1 MNKAKTLKKGIATA
15 LLVLATASAT
25 KATNVPDWVQK
36 ARLAGLSLQSDATPM
51 MIEQAVIKL
60 KNENVSVVEL
70 DTSLSKYWTDAEFA
84 NEVAFI
90 NTVAQEIHNQGMKVV
105 VYYPAMEV
113 VTPGGET
120 SSRSMYKDHPNWVQI
135 GFNGQ
140 ANVFYGSQEDWVND
154 GDESCWM
161 SPNGGYADYFKGRCA
176 QLVTNTVVDGL
187 WVDVPLYLD
196 TGAPWSDVSPAA
208 AAAYTTWSA
217 ARGDNGGS
225 GFSVPTV
232 ADFNDPNFRN
242 WLQWRHEN
250 LASFIEDV
258 RVGMH
263 TLDPNF
269 IVAIETYPMDYM
281 DTVWTGLDPAYM
293 ARPDNF
299 LRVWE
304 VDSVSNA
311 KAMKYSSI
319 EDFSNKI
326 AMYKWARGIDRD
338 MPTWSFVYGYEA
350 LDMGLTMAASVAAK
364 NSPFESQTPIMT
376 KTSDAQTRTRW
387 YEFIKNNDEAL
398 LNVDRLARVGM
409 WFSST
414 TREYRDM
421 ADGAQYGMYLEENP
435 PTPDADWWAQVGN
448 SSLRWAPHLS
458 GWRGAAHGLHQ
469 LGVTYKVI
477 QTPGADAAQIG
488 DVSLIWLPSVGCL
501 SDAEAQLIRDFVS
514 NGGTVFATGKTP
526 GMYDETGAARS
537 VSALDDLF
545 GFSGNGN
552 PVARMNEFGQGVA
565 IYRPEL
571 KGADLFAGQGGNSG
585 LATRTLGEVEQIVRI
600 HTRDDLIVSLPEGV
614 FTDVSEVTANQQHVY
629 IVNYTGLQQPLIVN
643 LIDLPVQYRA
653 PEGFT
658 VTGATVHS
666 PDAQST
672 SGSVPVAEVSH
683 GVFETIV
690 RVDQFAM
697 ITFDLAPETPAAPQ
711 GPTLNFANSARQE
724 AVTAGLNF
732 IRTKMRD
739 SSAPAPVKYG
749 VRTNLKDNND
759 NTDVYTGGHHVT
771 GEHMGLYLRVTS
783 LVGDQVAFNEGYDF
797 VREILFSKGY
807 HVFGWSMHK
816 DKHKRFLQADEL
828 NGQPVQLT
836 ANAPLDDLRAI
847 HGLLDGEYLNPAAAA
862 LGRKALNGMFWTSV
876 TDRKRGVAP
885 MFPNYPGGL
894 LGYSWDWADHD
905 DPTTTPAAV
914 GTGLGRLGTF
924 PIPVDYQDLE
934 TMAMGAAHDPRWK
947 GPIASAVDLQ
957 LGSEI
962 PTAPGLFY
970 NGLGENNTWT
980 GDFEYPGE
988 RQGEH
993 LKVIQELW
1001 TILHLKRISATAP
1014 WILDADR
1021 RNAAGAAAQ
1030 RGYNVFKNFYLAN
1043 NRIPE
1048 YLTMA
1053 GQDVPDGNTGNALVR
1068 GVENLFY
1075 GEARIYA
1082 QLARLALLFGDNAF
1096 AAQVIDEKILTDRVS
1111 DVNDPRYGM
1120 IGVSTTGADDSEA
1133 WNTLES
1139 LLTLCLEA
1147 KANAGSNNG
1156 NNTAPVANA
1165 DNIIA
1170 GKDTLRRIKP
1180 VELLGNDTDADGD
1193 ILSVLTVDATS
1204 AQGATITLSNGDY
1217 NYSPVNGFLGTDTF
1231 NYTIT
1236 DAAGATSSATVTVE
1250 VMEGVGGPVG
1260 VVLDGDLSDWPTGV
1274 QSVTDPVDITGANN
1288 PLDVLEMHIAND
1300 ATKIYLAYKTKTQ
1313 VTFNEGFTLHL
1324 DTDRNPNTGFAMWY
1338 IGSDYLLQGP
1348 SLFRYAGNG
1357 TDWAWTYIGDVHLGV
1372 DGTTIETSF
1381 NRNWIGNPAKFDYL
1395 LYGDNEAFDGDVTAV
1410 DYIPNNYQNLPGQ
1423 GPAYLTYTMVDEG
1436 GTTPANQAPVAQNV
1450 SVTTTEATTVNIT
1463 LLGSDP
1469 DGDNITFDF
1478 ATFPT
1483 RGDVV
1488 LNGQQVAYTPHAGQT
1503 GSDSFNFSVSDGQ
1516 LTATGTVSITI
1527 NAADNNTG
1535 GDTNTNS
1542 TVTITLDGDLS
1553 DWATV
1558 NSVGSGLDVPNT
1570 ANNLI
1575 DLQAL
1580 KLSGDANNLYV
1591 AYQNE
1596 SPITL
1601 NWGFTLY
1608 LDTDRNPNTGFGMWD
1623 TGADYVI
1630 QGNGLYKYAGT
1641 GADWNWTWVT
1651 TVNAGVSGNNAE
1663 LSVSRAALGNPDKF
1677 HYMFWG
1683 ENSAFGGTDFE
1694 ILPATALTGGETY
1707 LFFEFGAA
1715 DTTTDGGD
1723 TGTDNTDGSTTTN
1736 DTNTVNITLDGN
1748 LSDWSNVPVH
1758 IQDADDVTGAE
1769 NKLDILEIHFHN
1781 DADDYYLA
1789 YKNDGDILLNWGY
1802 SFYLDTDSQ
1811 YGTGFGLW
1819 DIGADYLVSAGDV
1832 YKYTGNG
1839 SDWSWEWVGPLDKV
1853 VNGDV
1858 MEARFPKAFLGTTS
1872 ATIRTAFY
1880 GENAA
1885 SGGTAVDVAPQNLT
1899 GTGTGET
1906 FVTYTVK

>member
-1 MNKAKTLKKGIATA
+1 MKVTNSIKAGIATA
-15 LLVLATASAT
+15 LAFALTSA
-25 KATNVPDWVQK
+25 AQAANYPDWVKK
-36 ARLAGLSLQSDATPM
+36 ARLAGLSLQSDASQM
-51 MIEQAVIKL
+51 QIEQGIIKL

-70 DTSLSKYWTDAEFA
+70 DTSLSKYWTDEEFA
-84 NEVAFI
+84 NEIAFI

-120 SSRSMYKDHPNWVQI
+120 NSRSMFKDHPQWVQKGI
-135 GFNGQ
+135 NGQ

-161 SPNGGYADYFKGRCA
+161 SPNSGYEDYFKARCA
-176 QLVTNTVVDGL
+176 QLVTNTVVDGI

-196 TGAPWSDVSPAA
+196 TGAPWSDVSPGA
-208 AAAYTTWSA
+208 AAAYEAWSA
-217 ARGDNGGS
+217 ARGDNNGQGYS
-225 GFSVPTV
+225 APTND
-232 ADFNDPNFRN
+232 DFDDAGFRN
-242 WLQWRHEN
+242 WLLWRHEN
-250 LASFIEDV
+250 LALFIDNV
-258 RVGMH
+258 RGGLH

-269 IVAIETYPMDYM
+269 MVVIETYPMDYM
-281 DTVWTGLDPAYM
+281 DTVWTGLDPVYM
-293 ARPDNF
+293 NRTNNF

-326 AMYKWARGIDRD
+326 AMYKWARGLDRD
-338 MPTWSFVYGYEA
+338 MPTWSFVYGFEG

-364 NSPFESQTPIMT
+364 NAPFESQTPIMT

-387 YEFIKNNDEAL
+387 YDFIEQNEEAL
-398 LNVDRLARVGM
+398 LNVDRMARVGM

-435 PTPDADWWAQVGN
+435 PTPDSDWWAQVGN
-448 SSLRWAPHLS
+448 SSLRWAPHLA

-469 LGVTYKVI
+469 LGVTYKVV
-477 QTPGADAAQIG
+477 QTPGVDAAQIG
-488 DVSLIWLPSVGCL
+488 DVNFLWLPSVGCL
-501 SDAEAQLIRDFVS
+501 SDAEAQLLRDFVN
-514 NGGTVFATGKTP
+514 NGGTIFATGKTP
-526 GMYDETGAARS
+526 GMYDETGAARLQ
-537 VSALDDLF
+537 SALDDVF

-565 IYRPEL
+565 IYRPDL
-571 KGADLFAGQGGNSG
+571 NGADLFAGQGGNSG

-614 FTDVSEVTANQQHVY
+614 FMDLSEVTANQQHAY
-629 IVNYTGLQQPLIVN
+629 IVNYSGLQQPLIVN
-643 LIDLPVQYRA
+643 LIGLPVQYRA

-666 PDAQST
+666 PDAAGT
-672 SGSVPVAEVSH
+672 SGSVPVAEVAH
-683 GVFETIV
+683 GVFETLV

-697 ITFDLAPETPAAPQ
+697 ITFDLAPITPAAPQ
-711 GPTLNFANSARQE
+711 GPTLNWVNAARQE
-724 AVTAGLNF
+724 AVTTGLNF

-739 SSAPAPVKYG
+739 NNAPVPVRYG
-749 VRTNLKDNND
+749 VRTNLKDNNYD
-759 NTDVYTGGHHVT
+759 TDVYTGGHHVT
-771 GEHMGLYLRVTS
+771 GEHMGLFLRVSS
-783 LVGDQVAFNEGYDF
+783 LAGDQQAFNEGYEF
-797 VREILFSKGY
+797 VKEILYSKGY
-807 HVFGWSMHK
+807 HVIGWSMHK

-828 NGQPVQLT
+828 NGQAVQLT

-847 HGLLDGEYLNPAAAA
+847 HGLLDGEYLNPAAATFA
-862 LGRKALNGMFWTSV
+862 RKALNGLFWTSV
-876 TDRKRGVAP
+876 TDQKRGIAP
-885 MFPNYPGGL
+885 MFPNYGGGL
-894 LGYSWDWADHD
+894 IGYSWDWADHD
-905 DPTTTPAAV
+905 DATTTPVAV

-957 LGSEI
+957 VGSEI
-962 PTAPGLFY
+962 PGSPGLFY

-988 RQGEH
+988 TQGEH
-993 LKVIQELW
+993 LKTIQELW
-1001 TILHLKRISATAP
+1001 TILHLKRISTTAP
-1014 WILDADR
+1014 WILDANR
-1021 RNAAGAAAQ
+1021 RAAAGAAAQ
-1030 RGYNVFKNFYLAN
+1030 RGYDFFKNFYLVN
-1043 NRIPE
+1043 NRVPE

-1053 GQDVPDGNTGNALVR
+1053 GQDVPDGTTGLALDR

-1096 AAQVIDEKILTDRVS
+1096 AGQVIDQKILTDRVS
-1111 DVNDPRYGM
+1111 DPNDPRYGM
-1120 IGVSTTGADDSEA
+1120 IGISTTGSDDSEA

-1139 LLTLCLEA
+1139 LLTICLEA
-1147 KANAGSNNG
+1147 KANAGSTGG
-1156 NNTAPVANA
+1156 NNAAPVANT
-1165 DNIIA
+1165 DSLIA

-1204 AQGATITLSNGDY
+1204 AQGATITFSNGDY
-1217 NYSPVNGFLGTDTF
+1217 NYAPVNGFLGTDTF

-1236 DAAGATSSATVTVE
+1236 DAAGATSSATVTIE

-1260 VVLDGDLSDWPTGV
+1260 VVLDGDLSDWPNG
-1274 QSVTDPVDITGANN
+1274 SVTVTDLVDITGANN
-1288 PLDVLEMHIAND
+1288 PLDVLEMHLAND

-1313 VTFNEGFTLHL
+1313 VSFNEGFTLHL
-1324 DTDRNPNTGFAMWY
+1324 DTDRDPNTGFAMWY

-1348 SLFRYAGNG
+1348 SVFRYTGNG
-1357 TDWAWTYIGDVHLGV
+1357 TDWNWTYVGDVHLGV
-1372 DGTTIETSF
+1372 NGTTIEASF

-1395 LYGDNEAFDGDVTAV
+1395 LYGDNEAYEGDVTAV
-1410 DYIPNNYQNLPGQ
+1410 DYIPNNYQNVPGQ
-1423 GPAYLTYTMVDEG
+1423 GPAFLTYTMVDENG
-1436 GTTPANQAPVAQNV
+1436 QTPNNQAPVAQNV
-1450 SVTTTEATTVNIT
+1450 NVTTTEATAVNIT

-1469 DGDNITFDF
+1469 DGDQVIFDF
-1478 ATFPT
+1478 ASFPA

-1488 LNGQQVAYTPHAGQT
+1488 LNGQQVAYTPHAGQIGNDT
-1503 GSDSFNFSVSDGQ
+1503 FNFTVTDGQ
-1516 LTATGTVSITI
+1516 FTATGTVTI
-1527 NAADNNTG
+1527 MIEAA
-1535 GDTNTNS
+1535 NTNGGGNG
-1542 TVTITLDGDLS
+1542 TNNVVIAIDGNLS
-1553 DWATV
+1553 DWANTPSAGAGV
-1558 NSVGSGLDVPNT
+1558 DVPNS
-1570 ANNLI
+1570 AGNLV

-1591 AYQNE
+1591 AYENE

-1608 LDTDRNPNTGFGMWD
+1608 LDTDRNPSTGFGMWD
-1623 TGADYVI
+1623 TGADFII
-1630 QGNGLYKYAGT
+1630 QGNGLYAYT
-1641 GADWNWTWVT
+1641 GNGSDWNWTWVT
-1651 TVNAGVSGNNAE
+1651 TVTAGVVGNNAE
-1663 LSVSRAALGNPDKF
+1663 LSISRAALGNPDNF

-1683 ENSAFGGTDFE
+1683 ENSAFGGTDYE

-1707 LFFEFGAA
+1707 LFFEFTDGNNNNGGGNNGGG
-1715 DTTTDGGD
+1715 DTTT
-1723 TGTDNTDGSTTTN
+1723 
-1736 DTNTVNITLDGN
+1736 ITLDGN
-1748 LSDWSNVPVH
+1748 LADWSNIPTH
-1758 IQDADDVTGAE
+1758 IVDADDVTGAE

-1781 DADDYYLA
+1781 DADNYYLA

-1802 SFYLDTDSQ
+1802 NFYLDTDSQ
-1811 YGTGFGLW
+1811 SGTGFGLW

-1858 MEARFPKAFLGTTS
+1858 MEARFPKAFLGNTA

-1880 GENAA
+1880 GENVAN
-1885 SGGTAVDVAPQNLT
+1885 GGTAVDVAPQNLE
-1899 GTGTGET
+1899 GTGRGET
-1906 FVTYTVK
+1906 FVNYTVK